1 MTKLIV
7 KSCNGYELEKEK
19 PNTPEDFFNRSE
31 VVYEDQLGK
40 EQHLS
45 VLYVRY
51 FEEDIVQYTPFKE
64 NLIQGGENPI
74 YLKDIVA
81 LICLINHS
89 TYLGRKRVYIKSA
102 EEFSRLF
109 EGLDVIKLH
118 KLLKELQIKNRVV
131 I

>member
-1 MTKLIV
+1 MIV

-31 VVYEDQLGK
+31 VVYEDESGK
-40 EQHLS
+40 EQQLS

-51 FEEDIVQYTPFKE
+51 FEEGLQQYTPFKE
-64 NLIQGGENPI
+64 NLILGGDNPV

-81 LICLINHS
+81 LVCLLNHS
-89 TYLGRKRVYIKSA
+89 TYLARRRVYIKSA

-109 EGLDVIKLH
+109 EGLDVDKLH